1 MNLPV
6 AYKPNILS
14 DDDSVRRM
22 MLLAIEVSGNA
33 KSGTIATKPTIAG
46 MDEYWDFC
54 AGSIVALREL
64 NRHDGLSVEPSPV
77 IVGD

>member
-6 AYKPNILS
+6 VYQPNVLS

-22 MLLAIEVSGNA
+22 MLLAIELSGNA
-33 KSGTIATKPTIAG
+33 RKPTVAG

-54 AGSIVALREL
+54 AGSIAALREL
-64 NRHDGLSVEPSPV
+64 RRHDGLSVEPSPV